1 MMHSTEMS
9 SYFAMYYAAVCAIG
23 LSSLLVGHFFSRA
36 TVR

>member
-23 LSSLLVGHFFSRA
+23 LSIFLVGHLFSRS